1 MTQSNITTQSLL
13 ASLDNPFWR
22 FSLQVYQDEQVKE
35 ACLTFQQ
42 QEGLNVNL
50 LLLCCWLACAVEEI
64 SQSELLQACH
74 CITDWHEKVTQ
85 TLRFARQQLK
95 KLSTGDWG
103 NHFYQQV
110 LSDELASEAYQ
121 QHRLYQCFA
130 AQQKTAVSKNEL
142 LATRYLHWL
151 FSNKELRIEPS
162 FSSQIA
168 HFAKIV
174 LAKLP

>member
-1 MTQSNITTQSLL
+1 MTPNITTQSLFT
-13 ASLDNPFWR
+13 SLDNPFWQ
-22 FSLQVYQDEQVKE
+22 FSLQVYRDEQVKE
-35 ACLTFQQ
+35 ACLAFQQ

-50 LLLCCWLACAVEEI
+50 LLLCCWLAYAVEEI
-64 SQSELLQACH
+64 PQSELISACH
-74 CITDWHEKVTQ
+74 CISDWHEKITQ
-85 TLRFARQQLK
+85 TLRSVRQQLK
-95 KLSTGDWG
+95 KSSTDDWV
-103 NHFYQQV
+103 NQFYQQV

-130 AQQKTAVSKNEL
+130 AQQKASFSKNEP

-151 FSNKELRIEPS
+151 FSTKKLTIDRSLASRTE
-162 FSSQIA
+162 